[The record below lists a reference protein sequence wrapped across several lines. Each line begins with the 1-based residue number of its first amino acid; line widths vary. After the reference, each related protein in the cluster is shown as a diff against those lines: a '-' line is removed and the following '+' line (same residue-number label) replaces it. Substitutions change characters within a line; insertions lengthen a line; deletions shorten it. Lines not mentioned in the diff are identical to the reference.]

1 MECAALEAVEDV
13 VLYTIQVPSSN
24 PKNLNAEHSK
34 SSGYEIM
41 DIWSP
46 ILQGHFVDWG
56 NVCKYKNNMS
66 VVGSYGQ
73 STSTNTTSKKK
84 MYVYC
89 QESIFI
95 RLFFIFCFGKVDLF
109 YVNWDGSIVLW
120 KPCSTTTKKMFIKQL
135 LASRM
140 STT

>member
-73 STSTNTTSKKK
+73 STSINTTSKKK
-84 MYVYC
+84 NV
-89 QESIFI
+89 
-95 RLFFIFCFGKVDLF
+95 RLLPRIHFYPSVFHLLF
-109 YVNWDGSIVLW
+109 W
-120 KPCSTTTKKMFIKQL
+120 KS
-135 LASRM
+135 
-140 STT
+140 

>member
-73 STSTNTTSKKK
+73 STSINTTSKKK
-84 MYVYC
+84 C
-89 QESIFI
+89 TFI
-95 RLFFIFCFGKVDLF
+95 AKNPFLSVCFSSF
-109 YVNWDGSIVLW
+109 VLE
-120 KPCSTTTKKMFIKQL
+120 KLICSM
-135 LASRM
+135 
-140 STT
+140 